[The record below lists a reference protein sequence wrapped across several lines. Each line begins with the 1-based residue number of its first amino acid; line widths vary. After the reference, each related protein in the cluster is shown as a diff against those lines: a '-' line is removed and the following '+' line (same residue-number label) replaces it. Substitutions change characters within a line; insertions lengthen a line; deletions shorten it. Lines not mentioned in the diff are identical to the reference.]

1 MVSYDDAVAIIQDP
15 QADPVTLAKVAYE
28 NPEFGANV
36 AAHPRAYPGL
46 LRWIA
51 QFGDERARATVA
63 QLGYHSQL
71 GAVEDRQVDA
81 VAIDE
86 AAAIAAAIDAAQANA
101 ASRPT
106 AAASPAV
113 DNVAGGIVMN
123 AATAG
128 DEAQPIASQTGTV
141 EYASVEAQPV
151 SFEPAQQTGV
161 DMLSEQFNNIGMDAS
176 QTNMDA
182 SQSAAA
188 SPSVAAPDM
197 AQQPMMDQ
205 AQPADAYAQI
215 QATNPYGF
223 TAEVAMTTPD
233 TTVMQQIAQYA
244 PELHPALAQ
253 NPYIY
258 PELLSWLGMLGEPAT
273 NASIAQRQQ
282 Q

>member
-15 QADPVTLAKVAYE
+15 QADPVMLAKVAYE

-51 QFGDERARATVA
+51 QFGDERARTTVA
-63 QLGYHSQL
+63 QLGYQAQL
-71 GAVEDRQVDA
+71 GAVEDRQVDDA
-81 VAIDE
+81 ALDE
-86 AAAIAAAIDAAQANA
+86 AAAIAAAIDAAQTNVA
-101 ASRPT
+101 ARPAV
-106 AAASPAV
+106 AAAA
-113 DNVAGGIVMN
+113 
-123 AATAG
+123 AG
-128 DEAQPIASQTGTV
+128 DEAHPIASQTGTV
-141 EYASVEAQPV
+141 EYASAEAQPV

-161 DMLSEQFNNIGMDAS
+161 DMLSAQFDSIGMDAS

-182 SQSAAA
+182 SQPAA
-188 SPSVAAPDM
+188 STAAPDM
-197 AQQPMMDQ
+197 AQAEQPAMDQ
-205 AQPADAYAQI
+205 SQPANAYAQI

-223 TAEVAMTTPD
+223 TAEIAMTTPD

-258 PELLSWLGMLGEPAT
+258 PELLNWLGMLGEPAT

-282 Q
+282 R

>member
-51 QFGDERARATVA
+51 QFGDERARTTVA
-63 QLGYHSQL
+63 QLGYQAQL
-71 GAVEDRQVDA
+71 GAVEDRQVDDA
-81 VAIDE
+81 AMDE
-86 AAAIAAAIDAAQANA
+86 AAAIATAIDAAQANA
-101 ASRPT
+101 AARPAANN
-106 AAASPAV
+106 AAAGLVMDAAS
-113 DNVAGGIVMN
+113 AGAN
-123 AATAG
+123 SH
-128 DEAQPIASQTGTV
+128 PIASQTGTV
-141 EYASVEAQPV
+141 EYASAEAQPV

-161 DMLSEQFNNIGMDAS
+161 DMLSAHFDDIGMDAS

-182 SQSAAA
+182 SQPAL
-188 SPSVAAPDM
+188 SPAVAAPDM
-197 AQQPMMDQ
+197 AQAEQPAVDQ
-205 AQPADAYAQI
+205 AQPAQAYAQI
-215 QATNPYGF
+215 QTTNPYGF
-223 TAEVAMTTPD
+223 TAEIAMTTPD

-258 PELLSWLGMLGEPAT
+258 PELLNWLGMLGEPAT

-282 Q
+282 H

>member
-51 QFGDERARATVA
+51 QFGDERARTTVA
-63 QLGYHSQL
+63 QLGYQAQL
-71 GAVEDRQVDA
+71 GAVEDRQVDDA
-81 VAIDE
+81 AMDE
-86 AAAIAAAIDAAQANA
+86 AAAIATAIDAASAGAN
-101 ASRPT
+101 SH
-106 AAASPAV
+106 
-113 DNVAGGIVMN
+113 
-123 AATAG
+123 
-128 DEAQPIASQTGTV
+128 PIASQTGTV
-141 EYASVEAQPV
+141 EYASAEAQPV

-161 DMLSEQFNNIGMDAS
+161 DMLSAHFDNIGMDAS

-182 SQSAAA
+182 SQPAL
-188 SPSVAAPDM
+188 SPAVAAPDM
-197 AQQPMMDQ
+197 AQAEQPAVDQ
-205 AQPADAYAQI
+205 AQPAQAYAQI
-215 QATNPYGF
+215 QTTNPYGF
-223 TAEVAMTTPD
+223 TAEIAMTTPD

-244 PELHPALAQ
+244 PELRPALAQ

-258 PELLSWLGMLGEPAT
+258 PELLNWLGMLGEPAT

-282 Q
+282 H

>member
-51 QFGDERARATVA
+51 QFGDERARTTVA
-63 QLGYHSQL
+63 QLGYQAQL

-81 VAIDE
+81 AAMDE
-86 AAAIAAAIDAAQANA
+86 AAAIAAAIDAAEANA
-101 ASRPT
+101 AGTAGQSA
-106 AAASPAV
+106 AAASP
-113 DNVAGGIVMN
+113 VAD
-123 AATAG
+123 AH
-128 DEAQPIASQTGTV
+128 PIASQTGTV
-141 EYASVEAQPV
+141 EYAMAEAQPV
-151 SFEPAQQTGV
+151 SFEPAQPTGV
-161 DMLSEQFNNIGMDAS
+161 DMLSEQFDSMDAS
-176 QTNMDA
+176 QTGMDA
-182 SQSAAA
+182 AAA
-188 SPSVAAPDM
+188 QPVAA
-197 AQQPMMDQ
+197 QPE
-205 AQPADAYAQI
+205 QPAYAQI
-215 QATNPYGF
+215 QPQNPYGF

-233 TTVMQQIAQYA
+233 TAVMQQIAQYA

-258 PELLSWLGMLGEPAT
+258 PELLNWLAMLGEPAT

-282 Q
+282 R

>member
-51 QFGDERARATVA
+51 QFGDERARTTVA
-63 QLGYHSQL
+63 QLGYQAQL
-71 GAVEDRQVDA
+71 GAVEDRQVDDA
-81 VAIDE
+81 AMDE
-86 AAAIAAAIDAAQANA
+86 AAAIASAIDAAQANA
-101 ASRPT
+101 AARPAAN
-106 AAASPAV
+106 AAA
-113 DNVAGGIVMN
+113 AG
-123 AATAG
+123 AH
-128 DEAQPIASQTGTV
+128 PIASQTGTV
-141 EYASVEAQPV
+141 EYASAEAQPV

-161 DMLSEQFNNIGMDAS
+161 DMLSAHFDSIGMDAS

-182 SQSAAA
+182 SQPAL
-188 SPSVAAPDM
+188 SPAVAAPDM
-197 AQQPMMDQ
+197 AQAEQPAADQ
-205 AQPADAYAQI
+205 AQPAQAYAQI

-223 TAEVAMTTPD
+223 TAEIAMTTPD

-244 PELHPALAQ
+244 PELHPALVQ

-258 PELLSWLGMLGEPAT
+258 PELLNWLGMLGEPAT

-282 Q
+282 R